1 MRQLLFI
8 LACLYSFQVFSQ
20 NENKYLQL
28 ELAILNEQYDSAIYY
43 ADQMLS
49 EDSLDWKVYY
59 YKGKSYLAI
68 NKYFE
73 ALENFQKANEID
85 TANFLIENSLAQ
97 IFDFTGQKEKAIN
110 IYFDQYLRDTTRIEP
125 IENLAG
131 IFRRINEHASA
142 IHYYQK
148 AIAIDRTNFNYFKQL
163 GYCLKQINLKQPAIL
178 CYQNALSLNPY
189 DLAVYKQLANLQN
202 AEKFFDQAITTCKKG
217 LSEYTDDLN
226 LKKLLAYSHY
236 LNKDLDRA
244 VHIFNEVIA
253 IGDTSFF
260 NLKYLG
266 LSYFEMEEFEKAA
279 DILLQSTKI
288 VNDDPEVYFI
298 LGSAYGRSGNHEKG
312 IDNLNRS
319 LKILEPPAKELS
331 TIYEEF
337 AGIYT
342 DMGKYNVSIEH
353 LKLAYRYDAKP
364 ILSFK
369 MAQLYDLHIKD
380 KKLAITYYDG
390 YLTLTNRNDSI
401 GTELEKESDAYQKNL
416 IKYIEKRT
424 QALKEELFFETE
436 QKVKQD

>member
-8 LACLYSFQVFSQ
+8 LVCLVSFQVFSQ
-20 NENKYLQL
+20 SENKYLQL
-28 ELAILNEQYDSAIYY
+28 ELAIFNEQYDSAIYY

-59 YKGKSYLAI
+59 YKGKSNLAI

-85 TANFLIENSLAQ
+85 TANFLIENSLAR

-125 IENLAG
+125 IENLAE
-131 IFRRINEHASA
+131 IFQRKGEYSPA

-148 AIAIDRTNFNYFKQL
+148 AIAINNTNFNYFKQL
-163 GYCLKQINLKQPAIL
+163 GYCLKQINLNQPAIYG
-178 CYQNALSLNPY
+178 YQNALRLNPY
-189 DLAVYKQLANLQN
+189 DLDTYKRLANLQN
-202 AEKFFDQAITTCKKG
+202 TEKFFDQAVNTCQKG
-217 LSEYTDDLN
+217 LKYYPEDIM
-226 LKKLLAYSHY
+226 LKKLLGYSHY
-236 LNKDLDRA
+236 LNKDLDTA
-244 VHIFNEVIA
+244 ITLFNEIIA
-253 IGDTSFF
+253 LGDTSFF
-260 NLKYLG
+260 NLRYLG

-298 LGSAYGRSGNHEKG
+298 LGSAYGRSGKHEKG
-312 IDNLNRS
+312 IDNLNRA

-342 DMGKYNVSIEH
+342 DMGKYNVSIKH
-353 LKLAYRYDAKP
+353 LKLAYRYDPKP

-380 KKLAITYYDG
+380 KKLAIIYYDG